1 MIKLKNE
8 GHVPEVTNF
17 LSLILSFWDLFIL

>member
-8 GHVPEVTNF
+8 G
-17 LSLILSFWDLFIL
+17 LIMYTFD